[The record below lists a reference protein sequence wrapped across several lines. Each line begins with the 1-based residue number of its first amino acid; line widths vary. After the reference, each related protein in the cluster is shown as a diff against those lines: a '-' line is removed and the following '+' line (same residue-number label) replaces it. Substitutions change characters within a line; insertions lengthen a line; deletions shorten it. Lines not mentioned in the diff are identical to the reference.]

1 MTKTLGE
8 IRVRVEFNPSNDSVV
23 HMVKEKF
30 AEIIDILKNA
40 SDAKRQL
47 DSSELLNDQ
56 KVFNSG
62 ELARVTAIAMTETEN
77 AAMWAVKAL
86 TAEI

>member
-8 IRVRVEFNPSNDSVV
+8 MRVRVEFNPSNDSVV